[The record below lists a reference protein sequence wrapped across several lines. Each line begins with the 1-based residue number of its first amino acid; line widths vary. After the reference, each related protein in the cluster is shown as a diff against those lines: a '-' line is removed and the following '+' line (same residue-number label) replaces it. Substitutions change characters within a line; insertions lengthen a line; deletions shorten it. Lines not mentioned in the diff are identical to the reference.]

1 VAGDKSFLLSEIK
14 NNEGNEFITLDNS
27 QSLGICDHSREVDQ
41 LSHDN
46 LSPFEFLTEGLQ

>member
-27 QSLGICDHSREVDQ
+27 QSLGICDHSREVHSG
-41 LSHDN
+41 LLPPDN
-46 LSPFEFLTEGLQ
+46 RPIES